1 MHWVSWKQNGIL
13 LSLGEGWLRM
23 VRRGLVEKA
32 LIMSEK
38 TELPEG
44 KQGQRGI
51 SGQHKVQATRA
62 KAQKKKKK
70 IAWYMQRT
78 KGKLVWLEPYEKGV
92 ARDS

>member
-62 KAQKKKKK
+62 KAQKKKKNSLVH
-70 IAWYMQRT
+70 AENQRQT
-78 KGKLVWLEPYEKGV
+78 GMAGAL
-92 ARDS
+92 

>member
-1 MHWVSWKQNGIL
+1 
-13 LSLGEGWLRM
+13 M
-23 VRRGLVEKA
+23 VRRGLVEKS

-44 KQGQRGI
+44 KQSQRGI

-70 IAWYMQRT
+70 
-78 KGKLVWLEPYEKGV
+78 K
-92 ARDS
+92 